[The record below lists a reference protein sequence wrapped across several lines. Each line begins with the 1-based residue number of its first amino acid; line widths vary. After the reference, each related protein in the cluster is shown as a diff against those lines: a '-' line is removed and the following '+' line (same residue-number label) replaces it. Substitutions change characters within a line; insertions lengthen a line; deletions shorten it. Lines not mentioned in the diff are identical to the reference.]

1 MAQHGRGLD
10 RQLVERLVR
19 RILMV
24 AFHYPPIRGSSG
36 VQRTLSF
43 SRDLLSFG
51 WRPSVLTVS
60 RGAFELVSEDQLAD
74 IPEEVEVHR
83 AATVDA
89 RRHLSLWGR
98 TPGPLVLPDRWA
110 SWYWTGS
117 WLGRRILNDGPFD
130 AIWSTYPIATAH
142 RIGGRL
148 AADTGIPWIADFR
161 DMMVDEWFPSDPAR
175 RRWHQEIE
183 SATVQQCARVVVT
196 TDGTRELYTRR
207 YAARE
212 ESEVVCIPNG
222 YDEQILG
229 RIGRE
234 SAHRSAPRDRL
245 RILHSGIL
253 YPEERDPSA
262 LFEALA
268 SLRNSGRISAAG
280 LEIVFR
286 GSRHDED
293 YIPMIDRLGIG
304 DIVSLEP
311 GIGYREAIREMFD
324 ADGLLLIQAASCNN
338 QIPAKVYEY
347 MRVSRPLLALTDDRG
362 DTARLLRS
370 TAYGTVVP
378 IDDAARIE
386 AGLLDFVGRIR
397 AGNAPLPEAAVVR
410 QYARE
415 SASRKLAALLEQ
427 VVVPAKT

>member
-1 MAQHGRGLD
+1 M
-10 RQLVERLVR
+10 
-19 RILMV
+19 I

-43 SRDLLSFG
+43 TRDLRSFG

-60 RGAFELVSEDQLAD
+60 RGAFELVSDDQLAD
-74 IPEEVEVHR
+74 IPDDVEVSR

-98 TPGPLVLPDRWA
+98 TPGRLVLPDRWA
-110 SWYWTGS
+110 SWYWTGA
-117 WLGRRILNDGPFD
+117 WLGRRILKDGRFD

-142 RIGGRL
+142 RIGCRL
-148 AADTGIPWIADFR
+148 AAESGIPWIADFR

-175 RRWHQEIE
+175 RRWHERIE
-183 SATVQQCARVVVT
+183 SATVRRCARVVVT
-196 TDGTRELYTRR
+196 TDGTRELYMRR
-207 YAARE
+207 YEACE
-212 ESEVVCIPNG
+212 DGNVVCIANG

-229 RIGRE
+229 QIERE
-234 SAHRSAPRDRL
+234 APIRAGPRERL
-245 RILHSGIL
+245 RIVHSGIL
-253 YPEERDPSA
+253 YPEERDPTA
-262 LFEALA
+262 LFNALA
-268 SLRNSGRISAAG
+268 NLKNSGRISAAG

-324 ADGLLLIQAASCNN
+324 ADGLLLIQAPSCNN

-370 TAYGTVVP
+370 AAYGTVVP
-378 IDDAARIE
+378 IDDTARIE

-397 AGNAPLPEAAVVR
+397 AGNAPLPDAAVVR

-415 SASRKLAALLEQ
+415 SASSKLAALLEE
-427 VVVPAKT
+427 VVGPPKT